1 MIINYLTKAL
11 CEKESVYVNN
21 LGLFRKEY
29 APAQI
34 KDGMITPPGYM
45 LVYDPDFD
53 GNGFAFTMFV
63 SQKGGMLITEATTQ
77 IDQWVAQLKTAL
89 DNNKSVSFGNFG
101 TFAKNDNGTI
111 SFVCDRIAEL
121 NVEYEG
127 MEPVSLDSK
136 RIKEEEEVETV
147 DEVVSEIEEI
157 SVREADSTEK
167 EEVSSIEEGSSSAE
181 ENGVTAEKET
191 ESVEESEAGENT
203 EDSENTEESDN
214 TEDSGDTEES
224 EKAEESDE
232 ANDENGVDVVEEEEK
247 DENDDENDDE
257 EDDEKDDED
266 ETDDQKR
273 KKRPWLVVL
282 IIVLIAALL
291 AASAYYFR
299 EQLTELFQQYFGPK
313 ATEQETQEPIQDTS
327 ATLNT
332 DTYLTDSLEVET
344 DSLSTME
351 NSDNIEEEIV
361 SEPTVINQLPDGEN
375 FFIDY
380 EKGKFYVIV
389 GSFRSEKEVRE
400 HIKSRKL
407 EQYNPKVVLQQNSK
421 NMRVCIGV
429 FGTEAEADNYGHG
442 TGLNYWVLK

>member
-1 MIINYLTKAL
+1 
-11 CEKESVYVNN
+11 
-21 LGLFRKEY
+21 
-29 APAQI
+29 
-34 KDGMITPPGYM
+34 
-45 LVYDPDFD
+45 
-53 GNGFAFTMFV
+53 
-63 SQKGGMLITEATTQ
+63 
-77 IDQWVAQLKTAL
+77 
-89 DNNKSVSFGNFG
+89 
-101 TFAKNDNGTI
+101 
-111 SFVCDRIAEL
+111 
-121 NVEYEG
+121 VEYEG

-136 RIKEEEEVETV
+136 KIKEEEETETT
-147 DEVVSEIEEI
+147 DDVVSEIKEI
-157 SVREADSTEK
+157 SVRESESTEK
-167 EEVSSIEEGSSSAE
+167 EDASSVEENNTSVEENDDTAE
-181 ENGVTAEKET
+181 EET
-191 ESVEESEAGENT
+191 VRAEESEAGEKA

-247 DENDDENDDE
+247 DENDDE

-273 KKRPWLVVL
+273 KKRPWLVIL

-291 AASAYYFR
+291 AAAAYYFR
-299 EQLTELFQQYFGPK
+299 EQLTELYQQYFGPK
-313 ATEQETQEPIQDTS
+313 ATEQVNEEPIQDTPS
-327 ATLNT
+327 TVDI
-332 DTYLTDSLEVET
+332 DTIATDSLEVET

-351 NSDNIEEEIV
+351 DSENIEEETV
-361 SEPTVINQLPDGEN
+361 SEPTMVNQLPDGEK

-429 FGTEAEADNYGHG
+429 FSTEAEADNYGRG

>member
-1 MIINYLTKAL
+1 MIINYIIKAL

-34 KDGMITPPGYM
+34 KDGMITPPGYR

-63 SQKGGMLITEATTQ
+63 SQKGGMLITEATTL

-89 DNNKSVSFGNFG
+89 EHNKSVSFGNFG

-127 MEPVSLDSK
+127 MEPVSLNSK
-136 RIKEEEEVETV
+136 KIAAEEEVDTEDV
-147 DEVVSEIEEI
+147 MVSETEETSANEAEHTENEEEI
-157 SVREADSTEK
+157 SSVEEDNTSVEK
-167 EEVSSIEEGSSSAE
+167 NGITAE
-181 ENGVTAEKET
+181 EET
-191 ESVEESEAGENT
+191 ESDEESEAAVKT
-203 EDSENTEESDN
+203 EDYDNTDESKENEEIDESDENEEEEETDEQKRKKHPWGLLIILLIVALLAAAAYYFRKQLTELYQQHFGSENTELV
-214 TEDSGDTEES
+214 TEE
-224 EKAEESDE
+224 
-232 ANDENGVDVVEEEEK
+232 
-247 DENDDENDDE
+247 
-257 EDDEKDDED
+257 
-266 ETDDQKR
+266 
-273 KKRPWLVVL
+273 
-282 IIVLIAALL
+282 AL
-291 AASAYYFR
+291 
-299 EQLTELFQQYFGPK
+299 
-313 ATEQETQEPIQDTS
+313 QDTTFTGEID
-327 ATLNT
+327 TLVT
-332 DTYLTDSLEVET
+332 DGMTMDTDSLGT
-344 DSLSTME
+344 TE
-351 NSDNIEEEIV
+351 NSEDTEGKAI
-361 SEPTVINQLPDGEN
+361 SEQNMVNQLPDGEK

-400 HIKSRKL
+400 HIKDRKL
-407 EQYNPKVVLQQNSK
+407 EQYKPKVVLQQNSK

-429 FGTEAEADNYGHG
+429 FGSEIEADSYGRG

>member
-1 MIINYLTKAL
+1 MIINYLIKAL
-11 CEKESVYVNN
+11 CEKESVFVNN

-34 KDGMITPPGYM
+34 KDGMITPPGYR

-89 DNNKSVSFGNFG
+89 DHNKSVSFGNFG
-101 TFAKNDNGTI
+101 TFAKNDNGVI

-136 RIKEEEEVETV
+136 RIKEEEEEEEEEEVASET
-147 DEVVSEIEEI
+147 EEI
-157 SVREADSTEK
+157 SVKEAENTEK
-167 EEVSSIEEGSSSAE
+167 EGVSTPEEDS
-181 ENGVTAEKET
+181 THTEKDDVSNEA
-191 ESVEESEAGENT
+191 ESEST
-203 EDSENTEESDN
+203 EDSDNTEESD
-214 TEDSGDTEES
+214 
-224 EKAEESDE
+224 
-232 ANDENGVDVVEEEEK
+232 DENKNEEEEDENDEEK
-247 DENDDENDDE
+247 DE
-257 EDDEKDDED
+257 D
-266 ETDDQKR
+266 ETEEQER
-273 KKRPWLVVL
+273 KKRPWLVIL
-282 IIVLIAALL
+282 IIVLIVALL
-291 AASAYYFR
+291 AAAAYYFR
-299 EQLTELFQQYFGPK
+299 EQLTELYQQYFNK
-313 ATEQETQEPIQDTS
+313 ENTEQVTEEPTQDTP
-327 ATLNT
+327 ATVDI
-332 DTYLTDSLEVET
+332 DTIGTDSLNVEA
-344 DSLSTME
+344 DSLSIIDGTE
-351 NSDNIEEEIV
+351 NIEEETV
-361 SEPTVINQLPDGEN
+361 SEPTIVNQLPDGEK

-380 EKGKFYVIV
+380 EKGKYYVIV

-421 NMRVCIGV
+421 NMRICIGV
-429 FGTEAEADNYGHG
+429 FDSEPAADSYGRS

>member
-1 MIINYLTKAL
+1 M
-11 CEKESVYVNN
+11 YVNN

-136 RIKEEEEVETV
+136 KIKEEEEVETA
-147 DEVVSEIEEI
+147 DEVASETKEI
-157 SVREADSTEK
+157 SVRETENTDK
-167 EEVSSIEEGSSSAE
+167 EEISSVEDDNTSAE
-181 ENGVTAEKET
+181 ENVVTAEEET
-191 ESVEESEAGENT
+191 ESVKENEEGVKA

-214 TEDSGDTEES
+214 TEES

-247 DENDDENDDE
+247 DENDDE

-291 AASAYYFR
+291 AAAAYYFR
-299 EQLTELFQQYFGPK
+299 EELTGLYQQYFGIEN
-313 ATEQETQEPIQDTS
+313 TEQVTEEPIQDTS
-327 ATLNT
+327 TT
-332 DTYLTDSLEVET
+332 VDIDTIATDSLEVET

-361 SEPTVINQLPDGEN
+361 SEPTVINQLPDGEK

-429 FGTEAEADNYGHG
+429 FGTEAEADNYGRS